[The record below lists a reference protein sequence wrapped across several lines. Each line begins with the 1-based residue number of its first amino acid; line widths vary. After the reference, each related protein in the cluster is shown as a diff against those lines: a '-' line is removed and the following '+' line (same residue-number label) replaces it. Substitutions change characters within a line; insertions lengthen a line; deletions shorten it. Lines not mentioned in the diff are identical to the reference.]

1 MTYAVTA
8 SVGER
13 WLEGHADPRP
23 VAALRPPPA
32 APVAVACV
40 AAAIIGA
47 NTLAGVGAVTAAW
60 PFASYP
66 TFAGIAA
73 PERSELVLVLNR
85 PGGADL
91 TLDAAELRRLVS
103 WEKLDGMAR
112 PIVRDEEDALER
124 TTTLIDIV
132 QDAGV
137 DVPPGTEVGVYR
149 ATKSLR
155 PGSGTA
161 EDLELL
167 FTVDR

>member
-1 MTYAVTA
+1 M
-8 SVGER
+8 
-13 WLEGHADPRP
+13 
-23 VAALRPPPA
+23 
-32 APVAVACV
+32 
-40 AAAIIGA
+40 
-47 NTLAGVGAVTAAW
+47 TAAW

-161 EDLELL
+161 DDLELL